1 MLSFSS
7 VRTEVPQLI
16 CEVMSVLLQVHKGSL
31 CCCLLLVRRFSF
43 WLVPACCMFL
53 KCCSP
58 YWPLLYWVTF
68 LGFFSICTLDFDFVL
83 LSFVFRLSLW
93 CWCLVGLVALF
104 IFISFAGGGLW
115 PLALTLSPLFWIL
128 VVPLDS
134 RLSLK
139 CFHRFPL
146 PCFPMSPCC

>member
-1 MLSFSS
+1 MHCFRHGRFWCGALTPVWGFLCSNWSLSCVCNVSILACCL
-7 VRTEVPQLI
+7 EY
-16 CEVMSVLLQVHKGSL
+16 LLVHAGSL

-68 LGFFSICTLDFDFVL
+68 LGFFSICTLDFDFVF
-83 LSFVFRLSLW
+83 LSFVFRLRLW

-115 PLALTLSPLFWIL
+115 PLALSLTPLFWIL
-128 VVPLDS
+128 VVP
-134 RLSLK
+134 
-139 CFHRFPL
+139 
-146 PCFPMSPCC
+146 